1 MDIIDMRPAAG
12 RLAELVTRV
21 ADGELGRPT
30 PCPSYT
36 VGDLID
42 HIGGMALAF
51 TAAARK
57 ETSDYTGPPPAGDGS
72 RLAAG
77 WRDRTGRDLA
87 ALALAWQDPAAW
99 AGMTRIGGGG
109 APGEIAG
116 LSLADELVVHG
127 WDLARATG
135 QPYDADLAMI
145 EAAQRFLM
153 MFASP
158 EAPAGPDVPFGPA
171 RDLADGAPALDRL
184 VALAGRYPHWPASG
198 GA

>member
-1 MDIIDMRPAAG
+1 MRPAAG
-12 RLAELVTRV
+12 RLAELVTQV
-21 ADGELGRPT
+21 ADGELGQPT

-42 HIGGMALAF
+42 HIGGLALAF
-51 TAAARK
+51 TAAAQK
-57 ETSDYTGPPPAGDGS
+57 ETSDYTGTPSAGDGS
-72 RLAAG
+72 RLEAG
-77 WRDRTGRDLA
+77 WRERIDRDLT

-99 AGMTRIGGGG
+99 DGLTQIGGGD

-135 QPYDADLAMI
+135 RPFAADPPMVD
-145 EAAQRFLM
+145 AAQRFLS

-158 EAPAGPDVPFGPA
+158 DAQAGPDVPFGPSQA
-171 RDLADGAPALDRL
+171 LPAEGPALDRL
-184 VALAGRYPHWPASG
+184 VALAGRDPHWTA
-198 GA
+198 ARVA

>member
-1 MDIIDMRPAAG
+1 MRPAAG
-12 RLAELVTRV
+12 RLAELVTQV
-21 ADGELGRPT
+21 ADGELGQPT

-36 VGDLID
+36 VGDLVD
-42 HIGGMALAF
+42 HLGGLARAF

-57 ETSDYTGPPPAGDGS
+57 ETGDDTGTPPAGDGS
-72 RLAAG
+72 RLEAG
-77 WRDRTGRDLA
+77 WRERIGRDLA

-99 AGMTRIGGGG
+99 DGMTRIGGGD

-135 QPYDADLAMI
+135 RPYEADLAMVD
-145 EAAQRFLM
+145 AAQRFLA

-158 EAPAGPDVPFGPA
+158 DTPAGPDVPFGPA
-171 RDLADGAPALDRL
+171 RDLPAEAPALDRL
-184 VALAGRYPHWPASG
+184 VALAGRDPYWPAAG
-198 GA
+198 VA